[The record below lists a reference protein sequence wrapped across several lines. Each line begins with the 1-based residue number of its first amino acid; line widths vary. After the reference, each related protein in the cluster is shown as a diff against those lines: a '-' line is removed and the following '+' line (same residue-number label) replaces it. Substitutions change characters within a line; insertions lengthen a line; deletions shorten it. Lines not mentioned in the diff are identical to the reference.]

1 MANWCSTAYVI
12 DGDTKEV
19 KNLYELMKGLQEQKE
34 PSAKNG
40 FGTTWLGYLV
50 DAISEDR
57 NRVSCWGNWNDLK
70 MIDNTLRFTTETAW
84 GPCNEIFD
92 LVCEKFPSLCYYFRA
107 EEPCIGI
114 YETNDEE
121 YKYFTDKYSVS
132 IRTSEGK
139 SYREYFTDLSSLF
152 ARLEELSGQ
161 PVRSEGE
168 LEELMEQWCKRDT
181 RFCCHIAEFEIVE

>member
-34 PSAKNG
+34 SSAKNG

-50 DAISEDR
+50 DAVGKDR

-121 YKYFTDKYSVS
+121 YKYFTD
-132 IRTSEGK
+132 
-139 SYREYFTDLSSLF
+139 LSSLF

-168 LEELMEQWCKRDT
+168 LEELMEQWRKRDA